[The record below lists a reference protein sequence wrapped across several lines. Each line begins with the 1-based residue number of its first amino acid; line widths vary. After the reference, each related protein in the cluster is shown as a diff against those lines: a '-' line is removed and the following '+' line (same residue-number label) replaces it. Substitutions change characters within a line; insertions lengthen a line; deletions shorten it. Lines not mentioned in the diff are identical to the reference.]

1 MEGGGC
7 GGVSA
12 TRIGGAKKLAT
23 NEIAATPNA
32 AGTKT
37 FILANRK
44 NRDHTSGR
52 KWLWANAK
60 MQRYQLKI

>member
-1 MEGGGC
+1 MTLEGGGC
-7 GGVSA
+7 GGVSSA
-12 TRIGGAKKLAT
+12 KIGGAKKLAT

-44 NRDHTSGR
+44 NRD
-52 KWLWANAK
+52 AK
-60 MQRYQLKI
+60 MQRYQYDQLKI